1 VDGNLQKIFDK
12 LMNKTIEM
20 LSTGEVEGE
29 SSLELLEIIE
39 EYDEY
44 IEHQNQELEAR
55 LHELDY
61 QRKWNR

>member
-1 VDGNLQKIFDK
+1 MDGNLQKIFDK

-20 LSTGEVEGE
+20 VSTGEVEVE

-44 IEHQNQELEAR
+44 IDSMEQPKD
-55 LHELDY
+55 DY